1 MDNTTELQRLE
12 QFVDKLLNKYNQL
25 KADYLSLQETLRE
38 RDAECADLKNNIANL
53 SSERTEVGSRVAGLL
68 DRIVAWES
76 EAIAGRP
83 AARRRGCDVRRRRR
97 QLAAVPLSA
106 SQSIPMQ
113 DRLVRFHLFG
123 QEFTFYSDASEDE
136 VEAIIDLLRQELE
149 GGETVSRSA
158 VPSSKILVL
167 GCLRMTARYVQ
178 LQREYQDFRQTEQ
191 RTLAELAEK
200 VRVVL
205 D

>member
-1 MDNTTELQRLE
+1 
-12 QFVDKLLNKYNQL
+12 
-25 KADYLSLQETLRE
+25 
-38 RDAECADLKNNIANL
+38 
-53 SSERTEVGSRVAGLL
+53 
-68 DRIVAWES
+68 
-76 EAIAGRP
+76 
-83 AARRRGCDVRRRRR
+83 
-97 QLAAVPLSA
+97 
-106 SQSIPMQ
+106 MQ

-178 LQREYQDFRQTEQ
+178 LQREYQDYRQAEQ

>member
-1 MDNTTELQRLE
+1 
-12 QFVDKLLNKYNQL
+12 
-25 KADYLSLQETLRE
+25 
-38 RDAECADLKNNIANL
+38 
-53 SSERTEVGSRVAGLL
+53 
-68 DRIVAWES
+68 
-76 EAIAGRP
+76 
-83 AARRRGCDVRRRRR
+83 
-97 QLAAVPLSA
+97 
-106 SQSIPMQ
+106 MQ

-136 VEAIIDLLRQELE
+136 VEAIINLLRQELE

-178 LQREYQDFRQTEQ
+178 LQREYQDYRQTEQ
-191 RTLAELAEK
+191 RTLADLAEK

>member
-1 MDNTTELQRLE
+1 
-12 QFVDKLLNKYNQL
+12 
-25 KADYLSLQETLRE
+25 
-38 RDAECADLKNNIANL
+38 
-53 SSERTEVGSRVAGLL
+53 
-68 DRIVAWES
+68 
-76 EAIAGRP
+76 
-83 AARRRGCDVRRRRR
+83 
-97 QLAAVPLSA
+97 
-106 SQSIPMQ
+106 MQ

-136 VEAIIDLLRQELE
+136 VEAIINLLRQELE

-178 LQREYQDFRQTEQ
+178 LQREYQDYRQTEQ
-191 RTLAELAEK
+191 RTLSDLAEK

>member
-1 MDNTTELQRLE
+1 
-12 QFVDKLLNKYNQL
+12 
-25 KADYLSLQETLRE
+25 
-38 RDAECADLKNNIANL
+38 
-53 SSERTEVGSRVAGLL
+53 
-68 DRIVAWES
+68 
-76 EAIAGRP
+76 
-83 AARRRGCDVRRRRR
+83 
-97 QLAAVPLSA
+97 
-106 SQSIPMQ
+106 MQ

-149 GGETVSRSA
+149 GGETVGRSA

-178 LQREYQDFRQTEQ
+178 LQREYQDYRQAQQ
-191 RTLAELAEK
+191 RTLANLADK
-200 VRVVL
+200 VGIAL

>member
-1 MDNTTELQRLE
+1 
-12 QFVDKLLNKYNQL
+12 
-25 KADYLSLQETLRE
+25 
-38 RDAECADLKNNIANL
+38 
-53 SSERTEVGSRVAGLL
+53 
-68 DRIVAWES
+68 
-76 EAIAGRP
+76 
-83 AARRRGCDVRRRRR
+83 
-97 QLAAVPLSA
+97 
-106 SQSIPMQ
+106 MQ

-178 LQREYQDFRQTEQ
+178 LQREYQDYRQTEQ
-191 RTLAELAEK
+191 RTLSDLAEK

>member
-1 MDNTTELQRLE
+1 
-12 QFVDKLLNKYNQL
+12 
-25 KADYLSLQETLRE
+25 
-38 RDAECADLKNNIANL
+38 
-53 SSERTEVGSRVAGLL
+53 
-68 DRIVAWES
+68 
-76 EAIAGRP
+76 
-83 AARRRGCDVRRRRR
+83 
-97 QLAAVPLSA
+97 
-106 SQSIPMQ
+106 MQ
-113 DRLVRFHLFG
+113 DSLVRFHLFG

-178 LQREYQDFRQTEQ
+178 LQREYQDYRQAQQ
-191 RTLAELAEK
+191 RTLANLADK
-200 VRVVL
+200 VGIAL

>member
-1 MDNTTELQRLE
+1 
-12 QFVDKLLNKYNQL
+12 
-25 KADYLSLQETLRE
+25 
-38 RDAECADLKNNIANL
+38 
-53 SSERTEVGSRVAGLL
+53 
-68 DRIVAWES
+68 
-76 EAIAGRP
+76 
-83 AARRRGCDVRRRRR
+83 
-97 QLAAVPLSA
+97 
-106 SQSIPMQ
+106 MQ

-178 LQREYQDFRQTEQ
+178 LQREYQDYRQAQQ
-191 RTLAELAEK
+191 RTLANLADK
-200 VRVVL
+200 VGIAL

>member
-1 MDNTTELQRLE
+1 
-12 QFVDKLLNKYNQL
+12 
-25 KADYLSLQETLRE
+25 
-38 RDAECADLKNNIANL
+38 
-53 SSERTEVGSRVAGLL
+53 
-68 DRIVAWES
+68 
-76 EAIAGRP
+76 
-83 AARRRGCDVRRRRR
+83 
-97 QLAAVPLSA
+97 
-106 SQSIPMQ
+106 MQ

-149 GGETVSRSA
+149 GGETVSRSE
-158 VPSSKILVL
+158 VPTSKILVP

-178 LQREYQDFRQTEQ
+178 LQRKYQDFRQTEQ

>member
-1 MDNTTELQRLE
+1 
-12 QFVDKLLNKYNQL
+12 
-25 KADYLSLQETLRE
+25 
-38 RDAECADLKNNIANL
+38 
-53 SSERTEVGSRVAGLL
+53 
-68 DRIVAWES
+68 
-76 EAIAGRP
+76 
-83 AARRRGCDVRRRRR
+83 
-97 QLAAVPLSA
+97 
-106 SQSIPMQ
+106 MQ

-123 QEFTFYSDASEDE
+123 QDFTFYSDASEDE

-178 LQREYQDFRQTEQ
+178 LQLEYQDYRQAQQ
-191 RTLAELAEK
+191 RTLANLADK
-200 VRVVL
+200 VGIAL

>member
-1 MDNTTELQRLE
+1 
-12 QFVDKLLNKYNQL
+12 
-25 KADYLSLQETLRE
+25 
-38 RDAECADLKNNIANL
+38 
-53 SSERTEVGSRVAGLL
+53 
-68 DRIVAWES
+68 
-76 EAIAGRP
+76 
-83 AARRRGCDVRRRRR
+83 
-97 QLAAVPLSA
+97 
-106 SQSIPMQ
+106 MQ

-178 LQREYQDFRQTEQ
+178 LQREYQDYRQAEQ
-191 RTLAELAEK
+191 RTLAELTEK

>member
-1 MDNTTELQRLE
+1 ML
-12 QFVDKLLNKYNQL
+12 
-25 KADYLSLQETLRE
+25 
-38 RDAECADLKNNIANL
+38 
-53 SSERTEVGSRVAGLL
+53 
-68 DRIVAWES
+68 
-76 EAIAGRP
+76 
-83 AARRRGCDVRRRRR
+83 
-97 QLAAVPLSA
+97 
-106 SQSIPMQ
+106 

-178 LQREYQDFRQTEQ
+178 LQREYQDYRQAQQ
-191 RTLAELAEK
+191 RTLANLADK
-200 VRVVL
+200 VGIAL

>member
-1 MDNTTELQRLE
+1 
-12 QFVDKLLNKYNQL
+12 
-25 KADYLSLQETLRE
+25 
-38 RDAECADLKNNIANL
+38 
-53 SSERTEVGSRVAGLL
+53 
-68 DRIVAWES
+68 
-76 EAIAGRP
+76 
-83 AARRRGCDVRRRRR
+83 
-97 QLAAVPLSA
+97 
-106 SQSIPMQ
+106 MQ

-178 LQREYQDFRQTEQ
+178 LQREYQDFRQAEQ

>member
-1 MDNTTELQRLE
+1 M
-12 QFVDKLLNKYNQL
+12 
-25 KADYLSLQETLRE
+25 
-38 RDAECADLKNNIANL
+38 
-53 SSERTEVGSRVAGLL
+53 
-68 DRIVAWES
+68 
-76 EAIAGRP
+76 
-83 AARRRGCDVRRRRR
+83 
-97 QLAAVPLSA
+97 
-106 SQSIPMQ
+106 
-113 DRLVRFHLFG
+113 
-123 QEFTFYSDASEDE
+123 
-136 VEAIIDLLRQELE
+136 
-149 GGETVSRSA
+149 SRSA